1 MGETSRTTLVQ
12 LWRQCKHCGPI
23 ITLISW
29 GLRTH
34 PRQFS
39 GEFHTHGCRWQTE
52 FDRNPDDQRRSP
64 VWNQS
69 HLSIVSICV
78 IHHRVTIRIH
88 EVKVTQ
94 GCERPYQL
102 AKDGA
107 CVSGWTTRA
116 KSLCKTPRVHNIAL
130 FSKTKTRNIL
140 KFKSVFLLPP
150 SVSILNFHL
159 LGSHLA
165 VCICG
170 YFLC

>member
-1 MGETSRTTLVQ
+1 MRLADTPQT
-12 LWRQCKHCGPI
+12 
-23 ITLISW
+23 
-29 GLRTH
+29 
-34 PRQFS
+34 FS

-52 FDRNPDDQRRSP
+52 FARNPDDQRRSP

-78 IHHRVTIRIH
+78 IHHRLPIRIH

-116 KSLCKTPRVHNIAL
+116 KLLCKTPRVHNIAL